1 MSEDNDVDVEEDYNM
16 ALEDNEAREGKSCD
30 KGIDNYCIKNE
41 DNDVESVESS
51 AISVDTAREVLEGVI
66 EGEDMMAEADKV
78 EAEQVNRQENQPNKE
93 ESREGTERDEISQV
107 VSDGPRKDGEGGQG
121 GECGQVG
128 EGGEEE
134 DGDEEVGLGVQLLSP
149 QHRGKLDGPGGNDN
163 RVIII

>member
-1 MSEDNDVDVEEDYNM
+1 
-16 ALEDNEAREGKSCD
+16 
-30 KGIDNYCIKNE
+30 
-41 DNDVESVESS
+41 
-51 AISVDTAREVLEGVI
+51 
-66 EGEDMMAEADKV
+66 MMAEADKV
-78 EAEQVNRQENQPNKE
+78 EGEVEDEQVNRQENQPNKE

-149 QHRGKLDGPGGNDN
+149 QQRGKLDGPGGNDN
-163 RVIII
+163 GVIII